1 MNEKRILAYMVLVV
15 LSAGAS
21 AQVDDFEPLHTAD
34 LDQAVAAASPNCSA
48 GVVYDDGSF
57 TDGYS
62 LGDGDPGDATM
73 VMKLDLPAGSTG
85 LDQVCVCFSRSSTGP
100 TSMPFQIVVYND
112 NGGGGV
118 PGTLLG
124 TVNATATGLTTG
136 PAFYGVSLIG
146 SGISLPDTGVYVGAR
161 FPGGPDFFLCGDRS
175 GTTPQR
181 TNFGSGNQG
190 ASWTNMGTL
199 FPAAPPRALGIR
211 ADSIFGAS
219 SCVPSATAMCLNN
232 NRFRVEASFRTAS
245 SPSPSPAQVVK
256 LTDDTGYFW
265 FFASTNVEVVVKV
278 LNACTFPGSPRYW
291 VFAAGLTNVEV
302 ILRVTDTQTG
312 IQKSYINPLNQPFP
326 PLQDTG
332 AFATCP

>member
-1 MNEKRILAYMVLVV
+1 MNEKRILAYMILMV
-15 LSAGAS
+15 LSAGAW
-21 AQVDDFEPLHTAD
+21 AQGPLHTD
-34 LDQAVAAASPNCSA
+34 LDQAVAAASPNCST

-62 LGDGDPGDATM
+62 VGDGDPGDATM
-73 VMKLDLPAGSTG
+73 VMKLDLPAGATG
-85 LDQVCVCFSRSSTGP
+85 LDQVCVCFSRSATGP
-100 TSMPFQIVVYND
+100 ASMPFEIVVYND
-112 NGGGGV
+112 NGGGGT

-124 TVNATATGLTTG
+124 TVNATATNLSTG
-136 PAFYGVSLIG
+136 PQFYGVST
-146 SGISLPDTGVYVGAR
+146 GISVPDTSVFVGAR

-181 TNFGSGNQG
+181 TNYGSINQG
-190 ASWTNMGTL
+190 ASWTNMGSI
-199 FPAAPPRALGIR
+199 FPSAPPRALGIR
-211 ADSIFGAS
+211 ADPIFAGSA
-219 SCVPSATAMCLNN
+219 CVPSATAMCLND
-232 NRFRVEASFRTAS
+232 NRFRVEASFRTPTSAS
-245 SPSPSPAQVVK
+245 APAQVVK

-312 IQKSYINPLNQPFP
+312 IQKSYVNPLNQPFP